1 MFVMLS
7 NRNAN
12 QMLDFHASLSYRLRY
27 GDEILVLYVK
37 SRDGILYES
46 PYPPQLS
53 L

>member
-27 GDEILVLYVK
+27 GEILVLYVK

-46 PYPPQLS
+46 PYPPQVRL
-53 L
+53 